1 MTEWGHQTGSGKT
14 LTGIEEQL
22 SAQFNPLRYRISCP
36 VHTPADVFRNGN
48 AAHPFV
54 EKLCM
59 SRRTQRQDTQHDR
72 DSRSAGGLG
81 DLLRGGRGVNRLG
94 NGELGSL
101 VGFPFQPFCFLIQ
114 PLRLG
119 TGIEDHPRAKPGCP
133 GQLDQPEDIE
143 ISNRG
148 GLVALPV
155 GEPISGCSEDRV
167 DPESVGTPE
176 QALQTQGVVVPGG
189 LLEYST
195 SRKKKL

>member
-1 MTEWGHQTGSGKT
+1 
-14 LTGIEEQL
+14 
-22 SAQFNPLRYRISCP
+22 
-36 VHTPADVFRNGN
+36 
-48 AAHPFV
+48 
-54 EKLCM
+54 M

-167 DPESVGTPE
+167 DPESVGTTSTVTMKSPSRACIRAAMGE
-176 QALQTQGVVVPGG
+176 YTPRRPVTVKENRMLENYRRERLPGG

-195 SRKKKL
+195 SRKKQL